1 MIPYGR
7 QSIDESDVRAVADA
21 LTSGWLTQGP
31 AVPRF
36 EDALCK
42 TTGAAHAVA
51 VTNAT
56 SALHIAC
63 LALGLSPGDRG
74 WTVPNTFVA
83 SANAILYCGAEVD
96 FVDIDPATRNMSI
109 AALEAKLEKAR
120 RDGKLPRVVI
130 PVHFAGHSCEME
142 AIGTLAK
149 QYGFHV
155 IEDASH
161 AIGGSYKGEP
171 VGICRHSDITVFSF
185 HPVKIVTTGEG
196 GAALTQDNELA
207 ARMRLLRSHGITR
220 DARMSEAA
228 NAGDWYYEQQALGF
242 NLRMTD
248 IQAALGANQMP
259 RLESFVAAREA
270 LAARYDAL
278 LKDLPLRLPARSTD
292 TRSAWHLYVVEI
304 EDDEHHAPN
313 DHGARRADI
322 FRQMRDTGIGVN
334 VHYIPV
340 HWQPHYQALGF
351 RKGDFPASETYYRSA
366 LTLPLFP
373 TLTHDEQDFVVKAL
387 TEALA

>member
-7 QSIDESDVRAVADA
+7 QSIDDSDVKAVAEA

-36 EDALCK
+36 EEALCK
-42 TTGAAHAVA
+42 ATGAAHAIA

-63 LALGLSPGDRG
+63 LALGLGPGDRG

-83 SANAILYCGAEVD
+83 SANAILYCGAEVN
-96 FVDIDPATRNMSI
+96 FVDIDPATRNMSV
-109 AALEAKLEKAR
+109 AALETKLEKAKR
-120 RDGKLPRVVI
+120 EGKLPRVVI
-130 PVHFAGHSCEME
+130 PVHFAGYSCDME
-142 AIGTLAK
+142 AIGKLAK
-149 QYGFHV
+149 QYGFRV

-171 VGICRHSDITVFSF
+171 VGICRYSDITVFSF

-196 GAALTQDNELA
+196 GAALTQDDELA
-207 ARMRLLRSHGITR
+207 ASMRLLRSHGITR
-220 DARMSEAA
+220 DARMSDAV

-259 RLESFVAAREA
+259 RLERFVAARET
-270 LAARYDAL
+270 LAARYDTL
-278 LKDLPLRLPARSTD
+278 LKDLALRLPARSAD

-304 EDDEHHAPN
+304 EGEENLTPN
-313 DHGARRADI
+313 DHGARRARL
-322 FRQMRDTGIGVN
+322 FRQMREAGIGVN

-340 HWQPHYQALGF
+340 HWQPYYQALGF
-351 RKGDFPASETYYRSA
+351 RPGDFPMAETYYRRA

-373 TLTHDEQDFVVKAL
+373 TLTHEEQDFVVKAL